1 MRAVKTTICN
11 FSNMLTNENILKTM
25 RDDVKLIKLQQKI
38 SQNQNQKLNYHY
50 IKFCVL
56 NQMHF
61 FKNILPIFN

>member
-1 MRAVKTTICN
+1 
-11 FSNMLTNENILKTM
+11 M

-61 FKNILPIFN
+61 FKKTFSQYLIEQKPLAK